1 MYTYKSISGSPINIG
16 QYVIPNGT
24 TGVAFKNSVPELDE
38 YVGVSISRTSDGASA
53 TLQEFVLEESSIPV
67 IIAPAGT
74 IATAGTVTL
83 GTALQHV
90 YRQAWVYF
98 PANAVVG
105 GAAGLYYVIFSSTT
119 VGVVYTNFVDAA
131 TTAFT
136 PSVPTIVGSAV
147 VGSNSA
153 YTQTVTSDLALVNI
167 TIPANMLG
175 ASGTVSLEALF
186 SLFSSANAKTIKA
199 SFGNMV
205 ALNAAP
211 TSSLSLSVSKS
222 IQNHAADVQVS
233 SAAAATGEG
242 AAGVLI
248 KGAVDTTAAVSL
260 IITGQTHTADSGTSH
275 IVLETFSVTVK
286 AK

>member
-1 MYTYKSISGSPINIG
+1 MFTYKSISGAPVNIG

-24 TGVAFKNSVPELDE
+24 TGLAVKANIPELDE
-38 YVGVSISRTSDGASA
+38 YVGVSISRTSDGTA
-53 TLQEFVLEESSIPV
+53 TTVQEFVLEESSIPV

-98 PANAVVG
+98 PASAVVG
-105 GAAGLYYVIFSSTT
+105 GAAGLYYTIFSSTT

-136 PSVPTIVGSAV
+136 PSIPTILGDVV

-167 TIPANMLG
+167 TVPAGMLG
-175 ASGTVSLEALF
+175 SSGTLSLEALF
-186 SLFSSANAKTIKA
+186 SLFSSGNAKTIKA

-205 ALNAAP
+205 ALNTAP
-211 TSSLSLSVSKS
+211 TASLSLSVSKS
-222 IQNHAADVQVS
+222 VRNHAADVQVS
-233 SAAAATGEG
+233 SAAAAIGHG

-248 KGAVDTTAAVSL
+248 KGAVDTTADVSF
-260 IITGQTHTADSGTSH
+260 IITGQTHTTDSGTSH
-275 IVLETFSVTVK
+275 IVLEAFSVSVS